1 MRILVLLMGLAL
13 FPLSAWA
20 AAPYR
25 VDDAKPTEHGAW
37 EVDVFSSGT
46 FVRGGAGAGV
56 LPGLEVDY
64 GAFEGVQ
71 IHLSMPLGFSKVPG
85 RGTGFGYGDT
95 ELGLKIRL
103 VNPSAEAWWP
113 AIAFEPLVEVPTGNQ
128 RLGLSTG
135 HAQVFL
141 PVWMSRNFG
150 EHLSVAAGGGHWTN
164 PGVGNKDWWFA
175 GTSVQY
181 EVTEGLSIGTE
192 VFYQTASVTG
202 GRDSVGFNVGAV
214 IKLSEVINLTASAGR
229 GLRNAERTNAFSY
242 YTGVQFNF

>member
-1 MRILVLLMGLAL
+1 MRILILLTGLAL
-13 FPLSAWA
+13 LPLPALA
-20 AAPYR
+20 GAPYR
-25 VDDAKPTEHGAW
+25 VDDAKPTEYQAW

-64 GAFEGVQ
+64 GAFAGVQ
-71 IHLSMPLGFSKVPG
+71 IHMSMPLGYSKGAG

-103 VNPSAEAWWP
+103 IDPAPEDWWP

-128 RLGLSTG
+128 RLGLSSG

-141 PVWMSRNFG
+141 PLWMSRNFG

-175 GTSVQY
+175 GTAVQY
-181 EVTEGLSIGTE
+181 EVTEGVSLGTE
-192 VFYQTASVTG
+192 LFYQTASATG
-202 GRDSVGFNVGAV
+202 GKDSVGFNAGAV
-214 IKLSEVINLTASAGR
+214 IKLTDLINLTASAGR
-229 GLRNAERTNAFSY
+229 GLSNAQATNAFSY
-242 YTGVQFNF
+242 YTGLQFNF